1 MPSATKNETLITVEP
16 GKQEII
22 VSREFEAP
30 VELLFRAFT
39 DPAHVV
45 NWLGPRS
52 LTMKIETWDA
62 RPGGSWR
69 YVSTDPEGNAYGF
82 HGVFHDVTPND
93 RVIQTFEFEG
103 LPEPGHVA
111 LETARFE
118 ALPGGRSRLV
128 TLSVFQTV
136 EDRDGMAE
144 SGMEFGVRDSHSRLD
159 EFLATLV

>member
-1 MPSATKNETLITVEP
+1 MTSATKNETLITVEP

-30 VELLFRAFT
+30 VGLLFRAFT

-52 LTMKIETWDA
+52 LQMRIETWDC

-69 YVSTDPEGNAYGF
+69 YLSTDSDGNEYGF
-82 HGVFHDVTPND
+82 HGVFHDVTSNE

-103 LPEPGHVA
+103 LPETGHVA

-128 TLSVFQTV
+128 TLSVFQSV

-144 SGMEFGVRDSHSRLD
+144 SGMEGGIRDSHSRL
-159 EFLATLV
+159 EELLATLV